1 MLWEI
6 YLFAPKQLNAG
17 KGIEA
22 RKKVV
27 FLVVGPLRSEYPP
40 PQTLVVRICWSIFS
54 FDEKK
59 EDFFA

>member
-22 RKKVV
+22 HKKVFFFSGRTTKV
-27 FLVVGPLRSEYPP
+27 WVPH
-40 PQTLVVRICWSIFS
+40 QTLVVRICWSIFS